1 MGKAGGHFRATRSL
15 RMGHRHGGNSRA
27 GALACHEEA
36 AGGARLFFLL
46 LAQLEP
52 VDFVARPDSCEAGVV
67 PLLPD
72 ALRLVA
78 ADSAAAAGVAG
89 GRPPGLVCF
98 GGLPGPGGGGG
109 SGAKKLLMRLWDVA
123 AAGPPCPSLP

>member
-1 MGKAGGHFRATRSL
+1 MG
-15 RMGHRHGGNSRA
+15 HGGNSRA

-109 SGAKKLLMRLWDVA
+109 SGAKKLLMQGSGTWPPPALRARPCREPA
-123 AAGPPCPSLP
+123 ALELVP

>member
-1 MGKAGGHFRATRSL
+1 MG
-15 RMGHRHGGNSRA
+15 HGGNSRA

-89 GRPPGLVCF
+89 PAVRRAWSALAAFLAPEVEE
-98 GGLPGPGGGGG
+98 
-109 SGAKKLLMRLWDVA
+109 A
-123 AAGPPCPSLP
+123 AARRSS

>member
-1 MGKAGGHFRATRSL
+1 M
-15 RMGHRHGGNSRA
+15 
-27 GALACHEEA
+27 
-36 AGGARLFFLL
+36 
-46 LAQLEP
+46 
-52 VDFVARPDSCEAGVV
+52 

-109 SGAKKLLMRLWDVA
+109 SGAKKLLMRLWDVGRGRRRPSVPVLAVSLLRWSWCHNNGA
-123 AAGPPCPSLP
+123 ALRTRQTEV